1 MQNDEENFVQIINDS
16 KKKLLVLKLL
26 SNFFN
31 HPDFVN
37 IIIRTKII
45 HNLFEKNRSLDSNKL
60 DLFHIQY
67 TDTLIV
73 LFQKLKKNKEQQYLF
88 LSDEIYINSEFISKI
103 DSEIT
108 NEKFAERI
116 RLHSQKMSQK
126 VEQLYS
132 TFVAD
137 DKRKT
142 NWSDITSFS
151 SDFKSEY
158 YREIP
163 LEKYEE
169 LVCFERS
176 TYANPNAI
184 IEKKLLGRL
193 NILKFKVKFICG
205 LVCKNEVIEVFQFRD
220 SNDFF
225 IFILN
230 NKSFFFL
237 NDEDRKDI
245 SILGNKSNKGSIV
258 EDLRIKNQEL
268 NKKLATVKTDL
279 SKDVQTV
286 LKDYLEKIS
295 SVDFLDELQNV
306 DEQTNILKSMLNIN
320 IK

>member
-1 MQNDEENFVQIINDS
+1 MQHDEENFVQIINDS

-45 HNLFEKNRSLDSNKL
+45 HNLFEKNRFLDINKL

-88 LSDEIYINSEFISKI
+88 LSDEIYINNEFISKI
-103 DSEIT
+103 DSEIK
-108 NEKFAERI
+108 NEKFVERVKS
-116 RLHSQKMSQK
+116 HSQKMSLK

-132 TFVAD
+132 TFVTD
-137 DKRKT
+137 DKRIT

-151 SDFKSEY
+151 ADFKSEY

-169 LVCFERS
+169 LVCFERN
-176 TYANPNAI
+176 TYDNPNAI

-237 NDEDRKDI
+237 NEEDRRDMNI
-245 SILGNKSNKGSIV
+245 SENRSNKGSIV
-258 EDLRIKNQEL
+258 EELRFKNQEL

-279 SKDVQTV
+279 TKDVHMV

-320 IK
+320 IN

>member
-26 SNFFN
+26 SNFFS

-45 HNLFEKNRSLDSNKL
+45 HNLFEKNRSLDINKL
-60 DLFHIQY
+60 DLFHLQY

-88 LSDEIYINSEFISKI
+88 LSDEIYINNEFIAKI
-103 DSEIT
+103 DSEIKD
-108 NEKFAERI
+108 EKFVERV
-116 RLHSQKMSQK
+116 RSHSQKMSQK

-132 TFVAD
+132 MFVTE
-137 DKRKT
+137 DKKKT
-142 NWSDITSFS
+142 NWSEIASFS
-151 SDFKSEY
+151 AEFKSEY
-158 YREIP
+158 YREIH

-176 TYANPNAI
+176 TYENSNAI
-184 IEKKLLGRL
+184 VEKKLLGRL
-193 NILKFKVKFICG
+193 NILKFKVKFVCG
-205 LVCKNEVIEVFQFRD
+205 LVCQNEVIEVYQFRD

-237 NDEDRKDI
+237 DEENRKGINI
-245 SILGNKSNKGSIV
+245 SKNKSNKGSIV
-258 EDLRIKNQEL
+258 EELKSKNQQL
-268 NKKLATVKTDL
+268 NKKLSTVKTDL
-279 SKDVQTV
+279 TKDVLMV
-286 LKDYLEKIS
+286 LKEYLEKIS